1 MNKEILDSTKALYCE
16 NSKQYSLH
24 KILLEAKGKLKETGI
39 LELGKM
45 CKNEY
50 ITITYTT
57 DPVLK
62 CDNTIYVVKSYWD
75 KGRTVVRRE
84 KSSLLKMEVS
94 DLIDNVVYR
103 NVSSEGYEV
112 LLN

>member
-1 MNKEILDSTKALYCE
+1 M
-16 NSKQYSLH
+16 
-24 KILLEAKGKLKETGI
+24 GI

-50 ITITYTT
+50 IAILYTT

-62 CDNTIYVVKSYWD
+62 CDNTIYVVKSYWN
-75 KGRTVVRRE
+75 KERTTVRKE

>member
-1 MNKEILDSTKALYCE
+1 MNKEILDSTKALYGE
-16 NSKQYSLH
+16 NFRQYSLH
-24 KILLEAKGKLKETGI
+24 SILLEAEGMLRETGI
-39 LELGKM
+39 LKLGKM
-45 CKNEY
+45 CKQEY
-50 ITITYTT
+50 IAITYTT

-62 CDNTIYVVKSYWD
+62 DDSVISVVKSYWD
-75 KGRTVVRRE
+75 KGRTLVRRE

>member
-45 CKNEY
+45 CKQEY
-50 ITITYTT
+50 IAITYTT

-62 CDNTIYVVKSYWD
+62 DDSVISVVKSYWD